1 MPQAI
6 LPGMFRRLLSLLT
19 IPLCC
24 TIPLEARVVR
34 VEVSSRAD
42 VLNGQRFGEAGAYER
57 IVGRVYFSLAVTN
70 PHNRRIVDLDKAE
83 NLKDGEVEFS
93 ADFIAVRPNEE
104 NKGNGSMLLEIP
116 NRGRGRI
123 IGLVD
128 GGDWD
133 LSKELGD
140 AWLLRNGYT
149 IVTLGWQWTLRV
161 PTPFASTLPWPRV
174 TARLSKASF
183 AATSCLGDRWRRFR
197 LATLYGE

>member
-6 LPGMFRRLLSLLT
+6 LPRMFRRLLSLLA

-24 TIPLEARVVR
+24 AIALEARVVR

-42 VLNGQRFGEAGAYER
+42 VLNGQRLGEAGAYER
-57 IVGRVYFSLAVTN
+57 IVGRVYFSIAVTN
-70 PHNRRIVDLDKAE
+70 PRNRRIVDLDKAE

-93 ADFIAVRPNEE
+93 ADFVAVRPNEE

-149 IVTLGWQWTLRV
+149 IGSGTLRV

-174 TARLSKASF
+174 TPRLSKASF
-183 AATSCLGDRWRRFR
+183 AATSCLGDLWRRFR
-197 LATLYGE
+197 LATL